1 MSYQKQDKIV
11 ADQEDL
17 IRKLKQAVT
26 MGQRMLAA
34 KELQMR
40 RLAQEVR
47 ELKTENAYLK
57 EKVRR
62 NG

>member
-57 EKVRR
+57 EEVRR